1 MGRENDVI
9 IGNADGQARFNCVDW
24 EASRAGEGGGLTI
37 NIVALLDEIA
47 GAIAGGA
54 GKDEGGGDNKFF
66 EDALHHLNTNLVDL
80 PIFADL
86 PVSLPLLRSIVTSA
100 PTSIKE
106 IEDE

>member
-54 GKDEGGGDNKFF
+54 GKDENGGDNKFF
-66 EDALHHLNTNLVDL
+66 DGALHHMNTKLVDL
-80 PIFADL
+80 PIFAGL
-86 PVSLPLLRSIVTSA
+86 PVSLPLFRSLFTTA
-100 PTSIKE
+100 PTSLKE
-106 IEDE
+106 